1 MYVPFL
7 ASATI
12 LRIHRM
18 RIQSPLRRE
27 FRGLPG
33 ATGGRR
39 LLDWGHSSCRL
50 LGGRDT

>member
-12 LRIHRM
+12 LRIHR
-18 RIQSPLRRE
+18 IQSPLRRE
-27 FRGLPG
+27 FRGLSG